1 MTIFKDYLENNSP
14 LILHGALGTEMEA
27 LGYDISG
34 KLWSA
39 KYLLEKPE
47 VIQKIHETYV
57 ATGADLITTSSYQ
70 ATLPGLMEAGL
81 TEKEAEQIIVLTV
94 QLAKNARDK
103 VWTALDETEKAK
115 RPYPLISGD
124 VGPYA
129 AYLANGSEYSGDYGQ
144 ITIKELKDFHRPR
157 IQILL
162 DQGVDLLAL
171 ETIPNRLETQ
181 ALIELLAEEFPEAEA
196 YMSFTVQIPDAISDG
211 TSLAE
216 MAKLVSQSN
225 QILAVGINCSSP
237 LLYNQALVFLKNAG
251 KALITYPN
259 SGEVYDGDSQ
269 IWKPKDKDALTL
281 VEHSKY
287 WHAHFGV
294 KILGGCCR
302 TRPNDIKSLYQEFR
316 T

>member
-1 MTIFKDYLENNSP
+1 MATFKDYLENNYP

-39 KYLLEKPE
+39 KYLLEKSE
-47 VIQKIHETYV
+47 VIQELHETYV
-57 ATGADLITTSSYQ
+57 AAGADLITTSSYQ
-70 ATLPGLMEAGL
+70 ATLPGLVEAGL
-81 TEKEAEQIIVLTV
+81 TEKAAEQIIALTV
-94 QLAKNARDK
+94 RLAKAARDK
-103 VWTALDETEKAK
+103 VWGALNETEKAK

-129 AYLANGSEYSGDYGQ
+129 AYLANGSEYSGDYGE
-144 ITIKELKDFHRPR
+144 ITINELKDFHRPR

-237 LLYNQALVFLKNAG
+237 LLYNQALSFLKNTG

-269 IWKPKDKDALTL
+269 TWKSKDKDALTL

-302 TRPNDIKSLYQEFR
+302 TRPNDIKALYQEFR